1 MTYPLNTAVKATEQ
15 GTNRDTTVTE
25 KSGEMVNQRWSQL
38 AYRQELQEQHQSVQS
53 LLIPGNCDSMR
64 QQGYEI

>member
-25 KSGEMVNQRWSQL
+25 KSGELGDHTRNNSSIDQINAV
-38 AYRQELQEQHQSVQS
+38 A
-53 LLIPGNCDSMR
+53 GNNS
-64 QQGYEI
+64 ESNTKAF